1 MELVE
6 IDKLTKEFSTAREA
20 LSYRVRSLEAIITT
34 IKQRRLPGIK
44 SAVNAVME
52 AQAVLKA
59 ALEESRNLFIRP
71 KTMIMHGVKIGF
83 QKAKGKLSWSDDEQV
98 VKLIRKHFPEQA
110 DVLIK
115 TKEVPSKDAL
125 ANLTVA
131 ELKKLGVTISE
142 DGAAVVIKST
152 DSEIDKFVEAL
163 LKDDTQEAEAA

>member
-1 MELVE
+1 MELIE
-6 IDKLTKEFSTAREA
+6 IDSLTKKFSAAREILA
-20 LSYRVRSLEAIITT
+20 DRVRKLENLLTT

-44 SAVNAVME
+44 SAINDVME
-52 AQAVLKA
+52 AQAALKA

-71 KTMIMHGVKIGF
+71 KTLVMHGVKIGF

-125 ANLTVA
+125 QNLTVA
-131 ELKKLGVTISE
+131 ELKKLGVTLSE
-142 DGAAVVIKST
+142 DGDAVVIKST
-152 DSEIDKFVEAL
+152 DSEIDKFVDAL
-163 LKDDTQEAEAA
+163 LKDDTEQKEAA